1 MAYCTYT
8 DVLLETGDNIGT
20 ATVANVTA
28 MITRSDEEIDDILT
42 ENNIPIPSTTP
53 TALKSASICFTIARI
68 KRRQSHELSRPES
81 LNLGG
86 DISFSVKSEQE
97 ALDYLKQGNAAV
109 MKYINQQGSR
119 FRFSKVRAV

>member
-8 DVLLETGDNIGT
+8 DVYLETGDNVGT
-20 ATVANVTA
+20 ATDANVTA

-42 ENNIPIPSTTP
+42 ENGIAIPSTTP
-53 TALKSASICFTIARI
+53 SSLKTASICFTIAKI